1 MVETVS
7 SFRAAK
13 TLNQRWGD
21 NNMKEQQCIYENNL
35 LQIMLQVNT
44 SGEESKHC
52 SVIQLLSQAHHFCK
66 DVPV

>member
-1 MVETVS
+1 MLTHTEVPGLWMVETVS

-21 NNMKEQQCIYENNL
+21 VKEQQCISENNNH

-44 SGEESKHC
+44 SGEESKLNPTHQ
-52 SVIQLLSQAHHFCK
+52 S
-66 DVPV
+66 P